1 MKHSKTSLFLMEL
14 IISIMFFAIAS
25 AVCIQLF
32 VKSYQISTSSVELN
46 HAVQWAENAAE
57 VYYSCSG
64 DLNAVGSILS
74 EKDGFFVDD
83 TDGLRICFDSGWQP
97 ICEKSQLKNTC
108 YYLLLVAEKDADMPA
123 ADIQI
128 RKKSSDSYDSA
139 DDTEIYSLHN
149 LLLYQQKGGN

>member
-64 DLNAVGSILS
+64 DLNAVGGILS

-83 TDGLRICFDSGWQP
+83 TNGLQICFDTDWKP
-97 ICEKSQLKNTC
+97 ICEESQLKNTG
-108 YYLLLVAEKDADMPA
+108 YYLLLVVKKEADMPT
-123 ADIQI
+123 ADIQV
-128 RKKSSDSYDSA
+128 RKNVSGSYDSA

-149 LLLYQQKGGN
+149 LLLYQQKGGD

>member
-32 VKSYQISTSSVELN
+32 VKSYQISTSSVELS
-46 HAVQWAENAAE
+46 HAVQWAENTAE
-57 VYYSCSG
+57 VYYSCNG
-64 DLNAVGSILS
+64 DLNAVCSILS

-83 TDGLRICFDSGWQP
+83 TDGLQICFDTDWQP
-97 ICEKSQLKNTC
+97 ICEESRLKNTG
-108 YYLLLVAEKDADMPA
+108 YYLLLVVEKDADMPA
-123 ADIQI
+123 ADIQV
-128 RKKSSDSYDSA
+128 RKKNSGS

>member
-57 VYYSCSG
+57 VYYSCNG
-64 DLNAVGSILS
+64 DLHAVGSILS

-83 TDGLRICFDSGWQP
+83 TDGLQICFDTGWQP
-97 ICEKSQLKNTC
+97 ICEESQLKNTA
-108 YYLLLVAEKDADMPA
+108 YYLLLAVEKNADISA
-123 ADIQI
+123 ADIQV
-128 RKKSSDSYDSA
+128 RKKNSDSCDSA
-139 DDTEIYSLHN
+139 DDTEIYALHN